1 MAMLEIHIDMSGVPK
16 KLDKISNDKKLGQY
30 IATQGM
36 KFMNEHFV
44 PYREGG
50 LTGSAVARPFKIT
63 WNTPYA
69 HRHWSGFGD
78 SNRTK
83 PGTISHW
90 EQPKVVEEYI
100 ASEAQNYLR
109 TH

>member
-1 MAMLEIHIDMSGVPK
+1 MATLEIHIDMSGVPK
-16 KLDKISNDKKLGQY
+16 KLDKISNDKGLGQY

-36 KFMNEHFV
+36 KFMNENFV
-44 PYREGG
+44 PYRDGG
-50 LTGSAVARPFKIT
+50 LRDSAVAKPFKIT
-63 WNTPYA
+63 WNAPYA

-78 SNRTK
+78 GNRTT

-100 ASEAQNYLR
+100 ANEAQNYLR